1 MHHNGLLHL
10 CSQTIQPE
18 WIDYNGHMNVA
29 YYMLVFDAGGDAL
42 LDYLGLDEAYRGRS
56 RTSTYVLEAHINYE
70 RELLVDALVDIYLQ
84 LVDYDGKRIHY
95 SLSMVHREEDFRAAT
110 CEIMLMQI
118 DMRTTRGTAMPDFA
132 LERLAA
138 LAADQADL
146 PPAPNLGS
154 VIGIRRK
161 D

>member
-1 MHHNGLLHL
+1 MRRDGLLHL
-10 CSQTIQPE
+10 CTATIKPE

-42 LDYLGLDEAYRGRS
+42 LDYLGLDEAYRERS

-84 LVDYDGKRIHY
+84 LVDHDAKRVHY
-95 SLSMVHREEDFRAAT
+95 VLTMQHREEDFRAAT

-118 DMRTTRGTAMPDFA
+118 DMRTTRGTAMPEFA
-132 LERLAA
+132 LDRLAA
-138 LAADQADL
+138 LAAEQSDL
-146 PPAPNLGS
+146 APPANLGS

-161 D
+161 S